1 MQCALFSSTSEV
13 SLQITC
19 FCAVTLHQSTDAL
32 MPAVSRS
39 TVLYYGTISS
49 LLDDELSWNN
59 ASDSAADGLLI
70 LFTLALASASVL
82 FVLKVYLYDNL

>member
-1 MQCALFSSTSEV
+1 MQCVLFSSTCEV

-19 FCAVTLHQSTDAL
+19 FCVVTLHQSTDAL
-32 MPAVSRS
+32 MPAVSLS

-70 LFTLALASASVL
+70 LFTLTLASASVL
-82 FVLKVYLYDNL
+82 FVLKVHLYDNL